1 VRLRYKIWLDYRGRA
16 FGDGPARLLAG
27 VQQWGSL
34 RKAAQ
39 ELGMSYN
46 KAWRILHAA
55 EQRLGFPLLDRSVG
69 GSLGG
74 GSNLTREARDLMER
88 YQALTIEADEVL
100 KATFA
105 KHFADW
111 KDPVSDPPEVPAAG
125 RPCGGPPE
133 AAQRE
138 AGQPGA
144 AQPEAAQPET
154 GVWAEPPAE
163 V

>member
-1 VRLRYKIWLDYRGRA
+1 MQLKYKLWLDYRGRA

-27 VQQWGSL
+27 VEESGSL

-74 GSNLTREARDLMER
+74 GSSITPEARDLMVR
-88 YQALTIEADEVL
+88 YQAVAAEADKVL
-100 KATFA
+100 NQVFRR
-105 KHFADW
+105 HFADW
-111 KDPVSDPPEVPAAG
+111 QDPVPVGAPLSPE
-125 RPCGGPPE
+125 
-133 AAQRE
+133 
-138 AGQPGA
+138 
-144 AQPEAAQPET
+144 
-154 GVWAEPPAE
+154 AEPPGTSE
-163 V
+163 DPPDDL